1 MSTTPNA
8 SRVMMTAS
16 FTVLLAIT
24 ALLWAGTV
32 ANAITIRS
40 SDAAGNALSHAFG
53 VLMVIALFVLLGI
66 VVILAAVRG
75 SMPVWM
81 RLAAIVLIP
90 ASGAATVAAIEVLSQ
105 QTEWPVRW
113 PLVVPILAPAAVIA
127 LALWASVQ
135 ALRGAASAGVVGATL
150 FGLLAILS
158 LAPWPLLRERARI
171 RRAGPGELQAI
182 RAASRAK
189 WGNRE
194 RDAERAQLES
204 IEAESSLYAW
214 LPFAEPGSPLRD
226 RALTAIQRLP
236 ERQREAE
243 EMVRAG
249 NVAALREVP
258 NLGVEATP
266 ALCEAAREAVTYHAR
281 QVEPDQGSP
290 AYPPAA
296 RDVEFYMPTVEWL
309 IARGCDLDGALTALD
324 SAARAFAEAPE
335 RQRFIER
342 LAGLRRQTPR

>member
-1 MSTTPNA
+1 
-8 SRVMMTAS
+8 MMTAS

-24 ALLWAGTV
+24 ALLWVGIV

-81 RLAAIVLIP
+81 RLAAVVLIP

-127 LALWASVQ
+127 LALWASVP
-135 ALRGAASAGVVGATL
+135 ALRGVASASVVGATL
-150 FGLLAILS
+150 FGLLAMLS
-158 LAPWPLLRERARI
+158 VAPWPLLRERARI

-182 RAASRAK
+182 RVAKRAK
-189 WGNRE
+189 WGNRD

-236 ERQREAE
+236 DRQREAE

-266 ALCEAAREAVTYHAR
+266 ALCEAAREAVAYHAR
-281 QVEPDQGSP
+281 RVEPDQGSP

-296 RDVEFYMPTVEWL
+296 RDVEFYMPTIEWL
-309 IARGCDLDGALTALD
+309 VARGCDLDAALTALD
-324 SAARAFAEAPE
+324 TAARAFADAPE